1 MNASSP
7 ILHYIYDPLCG
18 WCYGAAPLVE
28 AARAVPGLAI
38 ALHGGGMMAGSNR
51 QPVTDALRRYVM
63 PHDERI
69 AGLSGQPF
77 GADYF
82 DGLLRDGGAVFDSE
96 PPTTAILAA
105 ENLAG
110 RGLDLLKRIQRAH
123 YVEGRRIADP
133 AVLRE
138 LAAEIGLD
146 ADAYAAAQAD
156 AAGAATLDH
165 IAQSRRLLSQIGG
178 SGFPTLALER
188 KGGYTCWS
196 RAATWA
202 GRRSGRPSCA
212 SGSRARAEPRRRDA
226 PVTSASTNGR
236 GRRAAVS
243 GVHASISEAWRCH
256 HDPRRLFEP
265 SGATLLRSIP
275 A

>member
-18 WCYGAAPLVE
+18 WCYGAAPLVD

-38 ALHGGGMMAGSNR
+38 AIHGGGMMAGSNR

-133 AVLRE
+133 AVLRD

-165 IAQSRRLLSQIGG
+165 RAKPPPAVADRRLGL
-178 SGFPTLALER
+178 PTFALER
-188 KGGYTCWS
+188 KGGYACWS

-212 SGSRARAEPRRRDA
+212 SGSRARAEP
-226 PVTSASTNGR
+226 P
-236 GRRAAVS
+236 
-243 GVHASISEAWRCH
+243 
-256 HDPRRLFEP
+256 
-265 SGATLLRSIP
+265 
-275 A
+275 

>member
-138 LAAEIGLD
+138 LAAEIGLTPTPMRPPRPTPP
-146 ADAYAAAQAD
+146 APPRLITSRK
-156 AAGAATLDH
+156 AAGCCRRSAAR
-165 IAQSRRLLSQIGG
+165 AFRPS
-178 SGFPTLALER
+178 P
-188 KGGYTCWS
+188 WS
-196 RAATWA
+196 ARAATPAGAGPLPGPAGAVA
-202 GRRSGRPSCA
+202 GRAARADQGR
-212 SGSRARAEPRRRDA
+212 GLSRAGEMRQSLR
-226 PVTSASTNGR
+226 
-236 GRRAAVS
+236 
-243 GVHASISEAWRCH
+243 
-256 HDPRRLFEP
+256 
-265 SGATLLRSIP
+265 LLRMGEVDGQR
-275 A
+275 

>member
-1 MNASSP
+1 MNASS
-7 ILHYIYDPLCG
+7 HTTSTTRCG

-133 AVLRE
+133 AVLE

-146 ADAYAAAQAD
+146 ADAC
-156 AAGAATLDH
+156 G
-165 IAQSRRLLSQIGG
+165 R
-178 SGFPTLALER
+178 P
-188 KGGYTCWS
+188 
-196 RAATWA
+196 
-202 GRRSGRPSCA
+202 GRR
-212 SGSRARAEPRRRDA
+212 RRR
-226 PVTSASTNGR
+226 R
-236 GRRAAVS
+236 
-243 GVHASISEAWRCH
+243 HA
-256 HDPRRLFEP
+256 
-265 SGATLLRSIP
+265 
-275 A
+275 

>member
-188 KGGYTCWS
+188 KGGYTLLEP
-196 RAATWA
+196 
-202 GRRSGRPSCA
+202 GRYLGRPA
-212 SGSRARAEPRRRDA
+212 QWQAELRER
-226 PVTSASTNGR
+226 
-236 GRRAAVS
+236 
-243 GVHASISEAWRCH
+243 IK
-256 HDPRRLFEP
+256 
-265 SGATLLRSIP
+265 GAG
-275 A
+275 